1 MFNLFGP
8 KKKKEQALQLADL
21 NNIPLQEGDHVRSI
35 RYDLGEA
42 VLKKN
47 SEGYYYESLVTGQK
61 VHFSL
66 MIDAVTKRQKV
77 EKIEN
82 N

>member
-1 MFNLFGP
+1 MFKLFGS
-8 KKKKEQALQLADL
+8 KKNKEQAFQLTDL
-21 NNIPLQEGDHVRSI
+21 NNIPLHEGDHVRSN
-35 RYDLGEA
+35 RYELGEA
-42 VLKKN
+42 ILKKDT
-47 SEGYYYESLVTGQK
+47 EGYYYESQFTGQK

>member
-1 MFNLFGP
+1 MLGLFRS
-8 KKKKEQALQLADL
+8 KKKNQKDIQLTDL
-21 NNIPLQEGDHVRSI
+21 SNNPLKEGDYVRAL
-35 RYDLGEA
+35 RYELGDS
-42 VLKKN
+42 VLRKDI
-47 SEGYYYESLVTGQK
+47 EGYYYESLETGKK

>member
-1 MFNLFGP
+1 MFGLFRS
-8 KKKKEQALQLADL
+8 KKKKQNEFQLTDL
-21 NNIPLQEGDHVRSI
+21 NNSPLKEGDHVRVL
-35 RYDLGEA
+35 RYELGGS
-42 VLKKN
+42 VLRKDI
-47 SEGYYYESLVTGQK
+47 EGYYYESLETGEK